1 MSAPAIAIRG
11 LRVVRGRREVI
22 PPLDLDVGSGRITGL
37 VGPSGSGKSTLMRS
51 IVGVQIV
58 AGGEVTVLGEPAG
71 TASLRRDVAYVT
83 QSGSVYDDLTVRENI
98 AYLARILGLGPAAVA
113 DTIGTVGLEG
123 FEDRPVARLSGGQRH
138 RVSLAGALLGS
149 PRLLV
154 LDEPTV
160 GAVQAIVATAWTVGV
175 LGLDVTGSVAAL
187 VVIAILNAELGMAFG
202 LGLSTFAT
210 TEFQAVQF
218 MPAFILPQLLLCGLL
233 VPRST
238 MSGGLQAV
246 ADVLP
251 MTYAY
256 DALAAV
262 TRGDGSAAATDA
274 AVTVGFCLL
283 GLALGALTL
292 RRRTA

>member
-1 MSAPAIAIRG
+1 MSTPAIAIRG
-11 LRVVRGRREVI
+11 LRVVRGRQEVI
-22 PPLDLDVGSGRITGL
+22 PPLDLDVASGRITGL

-98 AYLARILGLGPAAVA
+98 AYLARILGLGPAAVTE
-113 DTIGTVGLEG
+113 TIETVGLKG

-160 GAVQAIVATAWTVGV
+160 GLDPLLRRDLWEMFGRLRDAGATLLVSTHVLDEAARCDDVLLLRDGAI
-175 LGLDVTGSVAAL
+175 LDSGTPAAL
-187 VVIAILNAELGMAFG
+187 RERTGAADLDEAFMRLVERAEG
-202 LGLSTFAT
+202 
-210 TEFQAVQF
+210 QA
-218 MPAFILPQLLLCGLL
+218 P
-233 VPRST
+233 
-238 MSGGLQAV
+238 
-246 ADVLP
+246 
-251 MTYAY
+251 
-256 DALAAV
+256 
-262 TRGDGSAAATDA
+262 
-274 AVTVGFCLL
+274 
-283 GLALGALTL
+283 
-292 RRRTA
+292 